1 MNLTHSGAFIGIY
14 APFCEVFRKG
24 LWLSAMHPEGLTFFR
39 IVSSIKLVIYHETQV
54 CSLHYSLTF
63 YCCLLIYQLH
73 KLSLQNYSSSSAEGF
88 FSGFFQEPIS
98 PSTIVLGAKGE
109 GRENIHISVC
119 KPQFPHSGFFFFNYY
134 IFPRISKSWF
144 PLIQIIFHSCCYGLI
159 SYFLL
164 SWQRINYIIC

>member
-1 MNLTHSGAFIGIY
+1 MNLTHSGTFIGIY

-24 LWLSAMHPEGLTFFR
+24 LWLSAMPPEGLTFFC

-54 CSLHYSLTF
+54 CSRHYSLTF
-63 YCCLLIYQLH
+63 YCCLLICQLH
-73 KLSLQNYSSSSAEGF
+73 KFIFAELLSSAEGF
-88 FSGFFQEPIS
+88 FSGFFQELIS

-119 KPQFPHSGFFFFNYY
+119 KPQFPHSVFFLNYY

-164 SWQRINYIIC
+164 SRQRINYIIC

>member
-1 MNLTHSGAFIGIY
+1 MNLTHSGTFIGIY

-24 LWLSAMHPEGLTFFR
+24 LWLSAMHPEGLTFFC

-98 PSTIVLGAKGE
+98 PSTIVLGAKGVKPSLAVSPLPPCTQKQRKQGSAGKKQLCPKRFRNESNE
-109 GRENIHISVC
+109 GTDLT
-119 KPQFPHSGFFFFNYY
+119 
-134 IFPRISKSWF
+134 WF
-144 PLIQIIFHSCCYGLI
+144 PPAALTLE
-159 SYFLL
+159 L
-164 SWQRINYIIC
+164 